1 MSSPEKPITNWGG
14 NHAYRAAGIERP
26 ATLGALQ
33 RLVASSAHLSALGTR
48 HSFTAIG
55 DGEVLVDLAL
65 LASPPVVDHDRGVV
79 DVGGSTT
86 YADLAVTL
94 QAAGRALHNMASLP
108 HISVGGAIATGT
120 HGSGSALGNLSTAV
134 ETIEM
139 ITASGELVVF
149 HRGDA
154 GFDGAVVHL
163 GALGLVTRVA
173 LRTEAAYEVA
183 QTVYD
188 GLDWATLTG
197 SFDEVFGAA
206 TSVSCFTRWGD
217 RAGELWCKQRVDRE
231 PDRTLT
237 DRLRPAAESRH
248 PIPGAG
254 VDACTTQGG
263 VIGPWWDRLPHFRA
277 DAEPSSGAEIQSE
290 FFVDRSDSGAAI
302 EALRRIGPTLDPL
315 LLVGEIRT
323 VAADQFWLSPCC
335 ARDSTAFHFTWRRNN
350 DAAAAAVERIGD
362 ALAPFTPRPHWGK
375 IMPAGWRAAESY
387 NRLDDFVQLRH
398 RLDPGGRFLTPW
410 VEERL
415 G

>member
-1 MSSPEKPITNWGG
+1 VSPSSRPITNWGG
-14 NHAYRAAGIERP
+14 NHAYRAVGIERP
-26 ATLGALQ
+26 TTLGELQ
-33 RLVASSAHLSALGTR
+33 RLVATSSQLSALGTR

-79 DVGGSTT
+79 DVGGPTT
-86 YADLAVTL
+86 YADLAL
-94 QAAGRALHNMASLP
+94 ALAPAGRALHNMASLP
-108 HISVGGAIATGT
+108 HISVAGAIATGT
-120 HGSGSALGNLSTAV
+120 HGSGGALGNLSTAV
-134 ETIEM
+134 EMIEM

-149 HRGDA
+149 RRGEAD
-154 GFDGAVVHL
+154 FDGVVVHL
-163 GALGLVTRVA
+163 GALGLVTRLA
-173 LRTEAAYEVA
+173 LRTEATYEVT

-188 GLDWATLTG
+188 GLDWETLTG
-197 SFDEVFGAA
+197 SFDDVFGSA
-206 TSVSCFTRWGD
+206 TSVSLFTQWSERP
-217 RAGELWCKQRVDRE
+217 GELWCKQRVDRE
-231 PDRTLT
+231 PDRTVT

-263 VIGPWWDRLPHFRA
+263 VAGPWWDRLPHFRA

-323 VAADQFWLSPCC
+323 VAADQLWLSPCFG
-335 ARDSTAFHFTWRRNN
+335 RDSTAFHFTWRR
-350 DAAAAAVERIGD
+350 DSEKVAAAVERIGET
-362 ALAPFTPRPHWGK
+362 LAPFAPRPHWGK
-375 IMPAGWRAAESY
+375 VMPARWRAAESY
-387 NRLDDFVQLRH
+387 DRLDDFVQLRR
-398 RLDPGGRFLTPW
+398 RLDPNARFLTPW
-410 VEERL
+410 VGERL